1 MIVREVAAKSLA
13 CGEGSVR
20 SAGSSL
26 ATGAASGSDSISPV
40 EDTRVIV
47 ETNML
52 VHLEDRFG
60 HHRVSVPYQGET
72 EVRNKSGFPFP

>member
-1 MIVREVAAKSLA
+1 MIVREVAEKSLA